1 MQYLWIGADVIRPR
15 EGSGDRVNDDRSEA
29 LVVVVVDRCEDARQ
43 DSGEVEFTHEA
54 VRERDAESCSTGNR
68 TLWLIRTG
76 VSWSASMTL

>member
-15 EGSGDRVNDDRSEA
+15 EGSGDWGNDDRSEA
-29 LVVVVVDRCEDARQ
+29 LIVVDRCEDARQ

-68 TLWLIRTG
+68 TPWLIRTG